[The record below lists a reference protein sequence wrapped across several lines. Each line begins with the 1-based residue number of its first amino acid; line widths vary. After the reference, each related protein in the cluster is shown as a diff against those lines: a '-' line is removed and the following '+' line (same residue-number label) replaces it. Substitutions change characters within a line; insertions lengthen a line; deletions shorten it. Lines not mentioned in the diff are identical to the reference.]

1 MRQPDLNRVN
11 KALYHIDAAKRVLDS
26 IKWENISMMESSLK
40 QQAVFNMDTSI
51 SYLKDIINIQP
62 DGK

>member
-26 IKWENISMMESSLK
+26 IKWENTNMMESSLL
-40 QQAVFNMDTSI
+40 QQARFTMDTAV
-51 SYLKDIINIQP
+51 SYLKDIFNIQ
-62 DGK
+62 KT